1 MIIINSFHHSSDAQ
15 VDHSCAPSCT
25 VVFRGQELSVM
36 AERDL
41 GAGEAATISY
51 VNTMLDTTTRQTQLR
66 QHWFFQCQCDLCL
79 DVK

>member
-1 MIIINSFHHSSDAQ
+1 M
-15 VDHSCAPSCT
+15 
-25 VVFRGQELSVM
+25 FRGQELSVM
-36 AERDL
+36 AEREL

-66 QHWFFQCQCDLCL
+66 QHWFFQCGCDLCL

>member
-36 AERDL
+36 AEREM

-51 VNTMLDTTTRQTQLR
+51 VNTMLDTNTRQTQLR
-66 QHWFFQCQCDLCL
+66 QHWFFQCGCDLCV

>member
-1 MIIINSFHHSSDAQ
+1 MQ

-36 AERDL
+36 AEREMR
-41 GAGEAATISY
+41 AGEAATISY
-51 VNTMLDTTTRQTQLR
+51 VNTMLDTNTRQTQLR

>member
-36 AERDL
+36 AEREP

-51 VNTMLDTTTRQTQLR
+51 VNTMLDTNTRQSQLR
-66 QHWFFQCQCDLCL
+66 QHWFFQCGCDLCL

>member
-1 MIIINSFHHSSDAQ
+1 MMLKQFYHSFKVQ

-36 AERDL
+36 AEWEL
-41 GAGEAATISY
+41 GPGEAATISY
-51 VNTMLDTTTRQTQLR
+51 VNTMLDTNTRQAQLR

>member
-36 AERDL
+36 AEREM

-51 VNTMLDTTTRQTQLR
+51 VNTMLDTNTRQTQLR
-66 QHWFFQCQCDLCL
+66 LHWFFQCGCDLCL